1 MNQALENMRQAK
13 AALLLRGW
21 RSVAE
26 WAMAHG
32 FLPVTARRVIGT
44 WWHRADREP
53 LGGVGRQIMAALK
66 DELKKP
72 EQRRA
77 A

>member
-1 MNQALENMRQAK
+1 MSQALENMRQAK

-26 WAMAHG
+26 WAIANG
-32 FLPVTARRVIGT
+32 FLPVTARRAIYD
-44 WWHRADREP
+44 WWHRTDREP
-53 LGGVGRQIMAALK
+53 LGGINRQIMAAIK